1 MRTALVSL
9 SVAAN
14 RSFSGQIRLGTLV
27 IPLKGV
33 LDLYG
38 VYNAVLR
45 LPGSNETVSVQ
56 LNVPSGADISS
67 GATVSLVG
75 NGLFGSASTNLLR
88 VTVDPSIRQGVQGR
102 YTMALTTNEGAGIPE
117 GAGYAIV
124 NLRPNG
130 DASVTG
136 RLGDGQAF
144 STSTFV
150 TKNADVIFHATPY
163 PKGGVF
169 QGALTVNGGAQPASI
184 SGTLEWIKAPQAGP
198 KYPAGFSTTVSV
210 EGTEYT
216 PPAAGQ
222 LPLDLQKLPNNAS
235 AFITGGDL
243 PVAITKTL
251 TISANGTSIV
261 TDPGITGLKLVL
273 SPKTGMFTGSFTDR
287 VGGRKMS
294 MSGVL
299 ITGRNHGVGHFVGA
313 NKTGKG
319 TAD

>member
-1 MRTALVSL
+1 
-9 SVAAN
+9 
-14 RSFSGQIRLGTLV
+14 
-27 IPLKGV
+27 
-33 LDLYG
+33 
-38 VYNAVLR
+38 
-45 LPGSNETVSVQ
+45 
-56 LNVPSGADISS
+56 
-67 GATVSLVG
+67 
-75 NGLFGSASTNLLR
+75 
-88 VTVDPSIRQGVQGR
+88 
-102 YTMALTTNEGAGIPE
+102 MALTTNEGAGIPE

-150 TKNADVIFHATPY
+150 TKNADLIFHATPY

-184 SGTLEWIKAPQAGP
+184 AGTVEWIKAPQART
-198 KYPAGFSTTVSV
+198 KYPAGFNATVSA
-210 EGTEYT
+210 EGTEYI
-216 PPAAGQ
+216 PPTAGQ

-235 AFITGGDL
+235 VFISGGDL

-273 SPKTGMFTGSFTDR
+273 SPKTGMFSGSFTDR

-313 NKTGKG
+313 NKTGKVEIK
-319 TAD
+319 